1 MRKIVSKFCVLS
13 ILATTSYALNVD
25 KHLEL
30 SYVQTSGN
38 TNTSTF
44 STRLE
49 ATTAL
54 SENSNFRAKANIL
67 YSENN
72 SNTSANKYD
81 VELDYNH
88 MLGEKVYSYVGTNY
102 IKDQLSDYDYRLNV
116 GPGIGYKFIDDEIQT
131 LDIQGGLDYAFDKY
145 NDNRKDEY
153 IAPRTEIDYRYKFD
167 ENIEF
172 KQMLNYL
179 ISIEDSEK
187 YFMSSE
193 TSMGVR
199 MTKNLSLGVSYR
211 IDYVNKTEKENTDK
225 KFLTSLIMD
234 F

>member
-81 VELDYNH
+81 VELDYNY
-88 MLGEKVYSYVGTNY
+88 MLGDKIYSYFGVNY
-102 IKDQLSDYDYRLNV
+102 LNDQLSDYDYRINT
-116 GPGIGYKFIDDEIQT
+116 GPGIGYKIVDNKEKTI
-131 LDIQGGLDYAFDKY
+131 DIQFGFDYAYDKY
-145 NDNRKDEY
+145 NSGLIDEY
-153 IAPRTEIDYRYKFD
+153 IASRAELNYRYKFS
-167 ENIEF
+167 ETVEF
-172 KQMLNYL
+172 KQMLSYL
-179 ISIEDSEK
+179 TSIENSDK
-187 YFMSSE
+187 YFMSTE
-193 TSMGVR
+193 TSIGVK
-199 MTKNLSLGVSYR
+199 MTENLSLGVSYR
-211 IDYVNKTEKENTDK
+211 TDYVNQTEKQNMDK
-225 KFLTSLIMD
+225 KILTSLIMD